1 MVEESRWSRRRVTP
15 DPGQDQDL
23 APDQVQDQDHAAPG
37 GRGVWVSQCQGA
49 EAGTRRDPGA
59 RVDQPG
65 QEAEDQT
72 GSGDN
77 SRDQQA
83 SHDSG
88 PDPGMIEMKETFG
101 SDKWI
106 EMFD

>member
-1 MVEESRWSRRRVTP
+1 MVEESKWSRRRVTP
-15 DPGQDQDL
+15 GPGQDQDL
-23 APDQVQDQDHAAPG
+23 DPDPDQDQDHAAPG

-83 SHDSG
+83 SHDPG